1 MDKGKLILRICM
13 AVLFFYGFGI
23 CLYPT
28 FYGMRTDSEA
38 HQKVEEF
45 YEYVETLLPTETSPR
60 EENTEPTLDELTTF
74 PTEPVT
80 TEPVFPELLEAMEQY
95 NRQIFLEKQAGLSD
109 PWAYQQ
115 PSFDLSDFEVPDGI
129 IGVLSIPA
137 LNAEFPIYLGATSSN
152 MSKGMVH
159 LSQTSLP
166 IGGMNT
172 NSVLAGHR
180 GWNGADF
187 LRYIEKLQIGDRVTV
202 RNLWGELVYE
212 AVEIRIIEPHEVEHI
227 LIQEGKDLLTILTCH
242 PYASGGKQRY
252 VVYCERVEKG
262 ESENER

>member
-1 MDKGKLILRICM
+1 MDKGKRILRICM
-13 AVLFFYGFGI
+13 ALLFLYGLGI
-23 CLYPT
+23 CLYPA
-28 FYGMRTDSEA
+28 FYGLRTDHSA
-38 HQKVEEF
+38 HKTVVEF
-45 YEYVETLLPTETSPR
+45 YEYVETLIPTVTTVP
-60 EENTEPTLDELTTF
+60 EESTQDNTEVTPTA
-74 PTEPVT
+74 PVSSEPA
-80 TEPVFPELLEAMEQY
+80 FPELLEAMKAY
-95 NRQIFLEKQAGLSD
+95 NLRIWEEKQVGLSD

-115 PSFDLSDFEVPDGI
+115 PSFDLDAFEVPDGI

-137 LNAEFPIYLGATSSN
+137 LDAEFPIYLGATSSN
-152 MSKGMVH
+152 MAKGVVH

-166 IGGMNT
+166 IGGINT
-172 NSVLAGHR
+172 NTVLAGHR

-187 LRYIEKLQIGDRVTV
+187 LRYIEKLKVGDRVTV

-252 VVYCERVEKG
+252 VVYCERVIE
-262 ESENER
+262 

>member
-13 AVLFFYGFGI
+13 VALFFYGLGI
-23 CLYPT
+23 YLYPA
-28 FYGMRTDSEA
+28 FFGLRTDHTT
-38 HQKVEEF
+38 HQKVDEF
-45 YEYVETLLPTETSPR
+45 LEYVETLVPIVA
-60 EENTEPTLDELTTF
+60 TEPTF
-74 PTEPVT
+74 VT
-80 TEPVFPELLEAMEQY
+80 TEPAPEETEPIATEPDFSELLASMEAY
-95 NRQIFLEKQAGLSD
+95 NQRLWQERQAGLSD

-115 PSFDLSDFEVPDGI
+115 PSFDLSAFDVPDGI

-137 LNAEFPIYLGATSSN
+137 LNTELPIYLGATTSN
-152 MSKGMVH
+152 MAKGMVH

-166 IGGMNT
+166 IGGLNT

-187 LRYIEKLQIGDRVTV
+187 LRYIEKLKVGDRVTV

-212 AVEIRIIEPHEVEHI
+212 AVEIRIIEPHEVEQI

-252 VVYCERVEKG
+252 VVYCERVV
-262 ESENER
+262 SE

>member
-1 MDKGKLILRICM
+1 MDKGKLVLITCM
-13 AVLFFYGFGI
+13 VLLFFYGLGI
-23 CLYPT
+23 CLYPSI
-28 FYGMRTDSEA
+28 YGLQSETST
-38 HQKVEEF
+38 HQRVEEF
-45 YEYVETLLPTETSPR
+45 LAFVETLTPTLHTEPEQPTETISA
-60 EENTEPTLDELTTF
+60 
-74 PTEPVT
+74 TEPVAY
-80 TEPVFPELLEAMEQY
+80 PELLEAMKQY
-95 NRQIFLEKQAGLSD
+95 NQRIYLEKQAGLCD

-115 PSFDLSDFEVPDGI
+115 PSFDLTEFDVPDGI

-137 LNAEFPIYLGATSSN
+137 LDAEFPIYLGATSAN

-172 NSVLAGHR
+172 NSVIAGHR

-202 RNLWGELVYE
+202 TNLWGELVYE
-212 AVEIRIIEPHEVEHI
+212 AVEIRIIEPNEVEEI

-252 VVYCERVEKG
+252 VVYCERVLPE
-262 ESENER
+262 

>member
-13 AVLFFYGFGI
+13 AALFFYGFGI
-23 CLYPT
+23 YLYPA
-28 FYGMRTDSEA
+28 FFGLRTDHNTHE
-38 HQKVEEF
+38 KVDEF
-45 YEYVETLLPTETSPR
+45 LNYVEALAPTMATD
-60 EENTEPTLDELTTF
+60 PTF
-74 PTEPVT
+74 AT
-80 TEPVFPELLEAMEQY
+80 TESVPEETKPIAIEPDFSELLASMEAY
-95 NRQIFLEKQAGLSD
+95 NLRLWQERQAGLSD

-115 PSFDLSDFEVPDGI
+115 PSFDLCAFGVPDGI

-137 LNAEFPIYLGATSSN
+137 LNTELPIYLGATSSN
-152 MSKGMVH
+152 MAKGMVH

-166 IGGMNT
+166 IGGVNT

-187 LRYIEKLQIGDRVTV
+187 LRYIEKLQVGDRVTV

-212 AVEIRIIEPHEVEHI
+212 AVEIRIIEPHEVDQI

-252 VVYCERVEKG
+252 VVYCERVVE
-262 ESENER
+262 E